1 MTEKR
6 ISKLKN
12 LEISKF
18 VRGVLGSVREEKN
31 IIIWVYNRKIS
42 VSLPLEFYICAKM
55 QLTCIIVDDEPMA
68 LQLLESYVV
77 KTPFLRLV
85 GKFSNAIDV
94 LTLLYEGS
102 APDLIYMD
110 IQMPEL
116 TGLQLSKKIPTS
128 TKIVFTTVFD
138 QYAIEGYKVNSIGYL
153 LKPFDY
159 AEFLETAQKALLL
172 STPSVTEKPL
182 EVAQDYMFVKA
193 DYKQIKVMYDDIL
206 YIESLKD
213 YVKIYLNSQPQ
224 PIVTLMSLKKLEEEL
239 PEERFMRVHRSF
251 IVALDKVK
259 VVERN
264 QIVFDKQRITIA
276 ENCREAFLNKIM
288 PNGQ

>member
-1 MTEKR
+1 
-6 ISKLKN
+6 
-12 LEISKF
+12 
-18 VRGVLGSVREEKN
+18 
-31 IIIWVYNRKIS
+31 
-42 VSLPLEFYICAKM
+42 M
-55 QLTCIIVDDEPMA
+55 QPLTCIIVDDEPMA
-68 LQLLESYVV
+68 LCLLESYVQ
-77 KTPFLRLV
+77 KTPSLQLV

-94 LTLLYEGS
+94 LQFLHS
-102 APDLIYMD
+102 NPAPELIYMD

-116 TGLQLSKKIPTS
+116 NGLQLSKKLPTAS
-128 TKIVFTTVFD
+128 KIVFTTAFD
-138 QYAIEGYKVNSIGYL
+138 QYALEGYKVNAIGYL

-159 AEFLETAQKALLL
+159 SEFLETVEKALLIAGTTAPQL
-172 STPSVTEKPL
+172 TEVP
-182 EVAQDYMFVKA
+182 DYMFVKA

-213 YVKIYLNSQPQ
+213 YVKIYLNSKPQ

-251 IVALDKVK
+251 IVALNKVE

-264 QIVFDKQRITIA
+264 QIVFGKQRITIA

>member
-1 MTEKR
+1 VGVWGR
-6 ISKLKN
+6 KN
-12 LEISKF
+12 
-18 VRGVLGSVREEKN
+18 V
-31 IIIWVYNRKIS
+31 IIWVYNRKIS
-42 VSLPLEFYICAKM
+42 VSLPLEFYICGKM

-68 LQLLESYVV
+68 LQLLESYVI

-85 GKFSNAIDV
+85 GKYSNAIDV
-94 LTLLYEGS
+94 LTFLYEGS

-128 TKIVFTTVFD
+128 TKIVFTTAFD

-172 STPSVTEKPL
+172 STSSVTEKPL
-182 EVAQDYMFVKA
+182 EIAQNYMFVKA

-224 PIVTLMSLKKLEEEL
+224 PIITLMSLKKLEEEL

-251 IVALDKVK
+251 IVALDKVE

-264 QIVFDKQRITIA
+264 QILFGKQRITIA